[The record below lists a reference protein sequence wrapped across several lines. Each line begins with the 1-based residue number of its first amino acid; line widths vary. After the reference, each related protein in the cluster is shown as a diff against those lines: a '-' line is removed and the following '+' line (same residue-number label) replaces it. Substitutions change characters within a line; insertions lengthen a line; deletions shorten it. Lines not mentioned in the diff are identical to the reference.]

1 MSFVALDRLRIYWL
15 AGRRYSPYL
24 VDTLLPMPDIWT
36 PRLHLR
42 AFMPGDAEGIFGYSS
57 DAATARYMVWPRHKT
72 LADSEGTLEYF
83 LGNYTRGDD
92 IPIAIVRRSDGLLL
106 GCSGFQYPLR
116 RTPWVAWMLRSD
128 AQGQGYGY
136 EAMRALLA
144 WGWRSYPKWIHLE
157 APIHPKNEASQ
168 ALARKL
174 GFHEIPC
181 DMKFKMTNLNGRLQK
196 STNWLLERPR

>member
-1 MSFVALDRLRIYWL
+1 MRSIAWDRLRMWL
-15 AGRRYSPYL
+15 KTGRRYRPSL
-24 VDTLLPMPDIWT
+24 VETMLPMPDLWT

-42 AFMPGDAEGIFGYSS
+42 AFIPGDAPGIFGYSS
-57 DAATARYMVWPRHKT
+57 DPETAKYMVWPRHKA

-83 LGNYTRGDD
+83 LGNYMRGDD
-92 IPIAIVRRSDGLLL
+92 VPIAIIRRSDGMLL

-136 EAMRALLA
+136 EAMQALIA
-144 WGWRSYPKWIHLE
+144 WGWLAYPKWIHLE
-157 APIHPKNEASQ
+157 APIHPKNKASM
-168 ALARKL
+168 ALAKKL

-181 DMKFKMTNLNGRLQK
+181 DMKFKMTNLNGRMQK
-196 STNWLLERPR
+196 STNWLLERPH